1 MGRLGQRYLPTC
13 ARLYGDSSQMFLLC
27 NVSQL
32 VLITTACQQAPFGS
46 TAFYW
51 SHNNQIFTLGKVTS
65 AYERASQY
73 QWHSFLVDS
82 WLEYK
87 GHLWKSSSFRK
98 FCAIDS
104 SIAQTNQSS
113 SVEWPCQ
120 RLHRR
125 HHPKVVAYN
134 SPKLSPWD
142 YRDYRAPESFLCA
155 FMITDSASLV
165 HLPYLCTTVLH
176 CLKKRRSILKCPFLA
191 AMICCSLSHI
201 IEMWIFNLYQSSME
215 KWWMS

>member
-1 MGRLGQRYLPTC
+1 MYLNLFLSLLHVNRLLLVPLPFT
-13 ARLYGDSSQMFLLC
+13 
-27 NVSQL
+27 VPT
-32 VLITTACQQAPFGS
+32 ITRF
-46 TAFYW
+46 
-51 SHNNQIFTLGKVTS
+51 SHWEKWPQHTS
-65 AYERASQY
+65 KRASQY
-73 QWHSFLVDS
+73 QWHSFLVES

-104 SIAQTNQSS
+104 SLAQTNQSS
-113 SVEWPCQ
+113 SVEWACQ

-134 SPKLSPWD
+134 SPKLSSWD
-142 YRDYRAPESFLCA
+142 YRDCRAPESFLCA